1 MESRTFCEKNFQQ
14 VYSLHLEKVLLM
26 QKQAKRKES
35 FTRIQSNRL
44 TIRVVIKEQQRG
56 ITEWRLIGMEKASHM
71 GGRDSPALDDWKW
84 LPADIWPVVYVGGKL
99 NQKRILVVD
108 DDKGVRDA
116 MAGVLSDLGYD
127 VAAAADGDEAL
138 VLLQDS
144 TVGLVLTDL
153 NMPGMDGLS
162 LARRI
167 KKDSSTPVVLITA
180 SDRRS
185 VEPRLKD
192 SVVDSVLFKP
202 FRVEELMAVVIKAF
216 SAIT

>member
-1 MESRTFCEKNFQQ
+1 
-14 VYSLHLEKVLLM
+14 
-26 QKQAKRKES
+26 
-35 FTRIQSNRL
+35 
-44 TIRVVIKEQQRG
+44 
-56 ITEWRLIGMEKASHM
+56 
-71 GGRDSPALDDWKW
+71 
-84 LPADIWPVVYVGGKL
+84 VVYVEGKPNL
-99 NQKRILVVD
+99 RRILVVD

-116 MAGVLSDLGYD
+116 MAGILSDLGYD
-127 VAAAADGDEAL
+127 VSAAADGDEAL

-167 KKDSSTPVVLITA
+167 KEDSSTPVVLITA

-202 FRVEELMAVVIKAF
+202 FRVEELMAVVMKAF

>member
-1 MESRTFCEKNFQQ
+1 
-14 VYSLHLEKVLLM
+14 
-26 QKQAKRKES
+26 
-35 FTRIQSNRL
+35 
-44 TIRVVIKEQQRG
+44 
-56 ITEWRLIGMEKASHM
+56 
-71 GGRDSPALDDWKW
+71 
-84 LPADIWPVVYVGGKL
+84 VVYVEDKPNL
-99 NQKRILVVD
+99 RRILVVD
-108 DDKGVRDA
+108 DDKGIRDA
-116 MAGVLSDLGYD
+116 MAGVLGEMGYD

-138 VLLQDS
+138 VLLQNS

-185 VEPRLKD
+185 VEARLKD

-202 FRVEELMAVVIKAF
+202 FRVEELTAVVAKAF
-216 SAIT
+216 SAITYSEELNSFQALALREE

>member
-1 MESRTFCEKNFQQ
+1 
-14 VYSLHLEKVLLM
+14 VL
-26 QKQAKRKES
+26 
-35 FTRIQSNRL
+35 
-44 TIRVVIKEQQRG
+44 
-56 ITEWRLIGMEKASHM
+56 
-71 GGRDSPALDDWKW
+71 
-84 LPADIWPVVYVGGKL
+84 YVEVKPNL
-99 NQKRILVVD
+99 RRILVVD

-116 MAGVLSDLGYD
+116 MAGILSDFGYD

-153 NMPGMDGLS
+153 NMPGIDGLS

-192 SVVDSVLFKP
+192 NVVDSVLFKP
-202 FRVEELMAVVIKAF
+202 FRVDELMAVVIKAF
-216 SAIT
+216 SANA

>member
-1 MESRTFCEKNFQQ
+1 M
-14 VYSLHLEKVLLM
+14 VYYVEAKPNLM
-26 QKQAKRKES
+26 
-35 FTRIQSNRL
+35 
-44 TIRVVIKEQQRG
+44 
-56 ITEWRLIGMEKASHM
+56 
-71 GGRDSPALDDWKW
+71 
-84 LPADIWPVVYVGGKL
+84 
-99 NQKRILVVD
+99 RILVVD

-116 MAGVLSDLGYD
+116 MAGLLDDFGYD
-127 VAAAADGDEAL
+127 VAVAADADEAL

-185 VEPRLKD
+185 VEARLKD
-192 SVVDSVLFKP
+192 SAVDSVLFKP